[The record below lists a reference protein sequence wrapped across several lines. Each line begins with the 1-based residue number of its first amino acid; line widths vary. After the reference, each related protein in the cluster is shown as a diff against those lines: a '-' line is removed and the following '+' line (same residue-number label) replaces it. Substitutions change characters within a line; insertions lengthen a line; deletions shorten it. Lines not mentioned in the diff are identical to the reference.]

1 MQNFIQNKGDK
12 SDSLHTLFD
21 WKNHDYY
28 DSSFAWSYR
37 RWAWEF
43 LRRNPDYQTACEKW
57 KNTFPFA
64 WEKSVWEF
72 GRTDLKSYRSSYGND
87 DRARLWLCE
96 RIPAPKGNYGEVET
110 VVDLKLPIGHV
121 SLVFDLRQAE
131 KAGQAALTALLSHAK
146 ELLANELAKYEK
158 SLQVH
163 QRSTTRKPRRN
174 LLPIWL
180 RIYDAIEYG
189 NASEDEV
196 IRFLYPHLFKHKDEL
211 SSLEKASARR
221 KFKVQ
226 LKKAR
231 AMVKQDYLFLVP
243 LDYLQEKSYFRDI
256 RKKKAGE
263 SPPTDLST

>member
-1 MQNFIQNKGDK
+1 MQNFIQNKGGK
-12 SDSLHTLFD
+12 SDSLDALFD
-21 WKNHDYY
+21 WKNQAYY
-28 DSSFAWSYR
+28 DSSFKWSYR

-43 LRRNPDYQTACEKW
+43 LRRNSDYQSAFEKW
-57 KNTFPFA
+57 NGTFPFA
-64 WEKSVWEF
+64 WEKSMREF
-72 GRTDLKSYRSSYGND
+72 GRSDLKSYRSSYGND
-87 DRARLWLCE
+87 DHSRLWLCE

-121 SLVFDLRQAE
+121 ALVFDLTHAE
-131 KAGQAALTALLSHAK
+131 KAGQAALTASLSHAK
-146 ELLANELAKYEK
+146 ELLTNELAKYEK
-158 SLQVH
+158 SLQAH
-163 QRSTTRKPRRN
+163 QRSTIRKPRRS
-174 LLPIWL
+174 LLATWL

-189 NASEDEV
+189 KASEDEV
-196 IRFLYPHLFKHKDEL
+196 IRFLNPDLFKHKDPL

-221 KFKVQ
+221 KFKAQ

-243 LDYLQEKSYFRDI
+243 LDYLQEKSYFGDI